1 MNRVLTFVALAL
13 LGTAC
18 GETARTPSAPSRPL
32 TAAGAAPS
40 PSTPNSAVTGVV
52 YEVTAAG
59 RRPLGGVGIDMSAG
73 YQSWPPQVTTDG
85 DGRYTFPTVL
95 PSLALSGQKLI
106 AEKAGYSQPCRVQ
119 VVPGIRDHDI
129 HLVSNVTLATAGMP
143 ASFPIVP
150 PVLNGAVF
158 EQTPAGRQPIAGAS
172 IILDFTGGMGWA
184 PSARTTTDPRGRYVL
199 CNVEVGTGFGL
210 SALVAKEGYASAFV
224 DATVRPPNSFDIEL
238 KRLN

>member
-1 MNRVLTFVALAL
+1 
-13 LGTAC
+13 
-18 GETARTPSAPSRPL
+18 
-32 TAAGAAPS
+32 
-40 PSTPNSAVTGVV
+40 VV

-59 RRPLGGVGIDMSAG
+59 RRPLGGVGIDMSLEDE
-73 YQSWPPQVTTDG
+73 SHLPQVTTDG
-85 DGRYTFPTVL
+85 DGRYTFPML

-106 AEKAGYSQPCRVQ
+106 AVKAGYSQPCRVQ
-119 VVPGIRDHDI
+119 VVPGIRNHDI

-150 PVLNGAVF
+150 PVLSGAVF

-172 IILDFTGGMGWA
+172 IILDFSGGMDWA
-184 PSARTTTDPRGRYVL
+184 PSARTTTDPQGRYVL
-199 CNVEVGTGFGL
+199 CNVEVRTGFGL

-224 DATVRPPNSFDIEL
+224 DVTVRPPNSFDFEL